1 MDKKRCSGWKYLSIA
16 LLVTGLLAVGLWA
29 FADEEPPKPDRL
41 VVSTW
46 GFNAELL
53 QENLAEAF
61 RDKYGIR
68 IVFDFGNNAD
78 RLSRLVAHKKN
89 PRVDVVTFAPNYA
102 AMAKNEGVLQPLDPE
117 NISSLPHIVEWAQNP
132 LGDYYGVG
140 YTIQVFKL
148 AYRTD
153 KIDPPI
159 TSWRD
164 FWRPE
169 LKGSITLP
177 EMNTTYGPAVLL
189 MAAKAWG
196 GSVDDLEVGWEKL
209 KELVETGALLTT
221 YRRSSEAITM
231 FEQGEVWLAPMPSFA
246 WPMLKDTGL
255 PLAWVTPASA
265 YWEGLVASLNTLSV
279 IEGTENKY
287 WAEKFIDF
295 WLSQEVQADMAMDLV
310 DAPANTKVELPP
322 DIEKRFGLDEDI
334 ENATFFDPEF
344 IVSNLESWLDRWNK
358 IVAK

>member
-1 MDKKRCSGWKYLSIA
+1 VSKRICNAGRQFTLA
-16 LLVTGLLAVGLWA
+16 TLVLGLLFVVGLTVSGQEA
-29 FADEEPPKPDRL
+29 PPKPNRL

-53 QENLAEAF
+53 QENLADAF
-61 RDKYGIR
+61 NDKYGIR

-78 RLSRLVAHKKN
+78 RLSRLVAHRKN
-89 PRVDVVTFAPNYA
+89 PQADVVTFAPNYA
-102 AMAKNEGVLQPLDPE
+102 AMAKEEGVIEPLDAD
-117 NISSLPHIVEWAQNP
+117 NLSSLSNLVDWTKNP

-153 KIDPPI
+153 KIDPPV
-159 TSWRD
+159 TTWRD

-189 MAAKAWG
+189 MVNRAWG
-196 GSVDDLEVGWEKL
+196 GTKDDLGVGWEKL
-209 KELVETGALLTT
+209 EELVETGALLTT
-221 YRRSSEAITM
+221 YRRSSEAITL

-246 WPMLKDTGL
+246 WPMLNDTGL
-255 PLAWVTPASA
+255 PLAWVTPASE

-279 IEGTENKY
+279 VNGTDNKY

-295 WLSQEVQADMAMDLV
+295 WLSKEVQTQMAMDLV
-310 DAPANTKVELPP
+310 DAPANKLVDLPA
-322 DIEKRFGLDEDI
+322 DIETRFGLDEDV
-334 ENATFFDPEF
+334 ENAVFFDPAF
-344 IVSNLESWLDRWNK
+344 IVCTNHHAVCKQLY
-358 IVAK
+358 